1 MGVDTRR
8 RCLPQVVQWPW
19 GKKTAERWGLTSG
32 YDRATIKKQMLRYNC
47 FFIFAAG
54 TFSPKVLGANA
65 VKTKTKQLKTAESPE
80 QEPLGAKKLGAAKKL
95 PVLGR

>member
-1 MGVDTRR
+1 MPVGAGT
-8 RCLPQVVQWPW
+8 L
-19 GKKTAERWGLTSG
+19 GKRQPVLGLDKRVRPC
-32 YDRATIKKQMLRYNC
+32 YNKEQMLRYNC

-54 TFSPKVLGANA
+54 AFSPKVLRVNA
-65 VKTKTKQLKTAESPE
+65 VKTKTKQLKTAASPE